1 MNDREALLH
10 HLETTL
16 GAGPADAARLD
27 SVLEQAIACLGCTL
41 GTLHVLSPQSGLLEL
56 RAHRG
61 IPEKIVEVVRTV
73 PIGKGMA
80 GIAAE
85 RREPVQVCNLQTDTS
100 GAVRP
105 AARQTGSQGSI
116 AVPMLRDG
124 AVRGVLGVGKHVPYD
139 FTAAEQTLLLE
150 AAAAIA
156 RALPF

>member
-1 MNDREALLH
+1 MNDHRSLLQRIEA
-10 HLETTL
+10 TL
-16 GAGPADAARLD
+16 GAGPADDARLG
-27 SVLEQAIACLGCTL
+27 SVLDQAIACLGCSL
-41 GTLHVLSPQSGLLEL
+41 GTVHLLNPQSGLLEL

-85 RREPVQVCNLQTDTS
+85 RREAVQVCNLQTDAS
-100 GAVRP
+100 GVVRP
-105 AARQTGSQGSI
+105 GARQTASQGSI

-124 AVRGVLGVGKHVPYD
+124 AVRGVLGVGKHVPHD
-139 FTAAEQTLLLE
+139 FTAAEQSLLLE

-156 RALPF
+156 RVL